1 MDRRRH
7 ALIIKW
13 TLIDGRAQ
21 MSWVRV
27 PQPPRRCNLTSRDK
41 GEFACLAS

>member
-7 ALIIKW
+7 ALMIKW
-13 TLIDGRAQ
+13 TLIDGRSQ

-27 PQPPRRCNLTSRDK
+27 PPTRRDPSHRGK
-41 GEFACLAS
+41 GEMSCQAF